1 MLERGVSVWYN
12 DHGDGPGHGFY
23 NCPYVLAGSA
33 GGFFKQ
39 NEFMKLP
46 PGGPNHN
53 RLLAT
58 IASAV
63 GVQGPD
69 GGVFEAFGD
78 ARLPTGLLRDVMATP
93 VVRIP

>member
-1 MLERGVSVWYN
+1 
-12 DHGDGPGHGFY
+12 
-23 NCPYVLAGSA
+23 YVLAGSA

-39 NEFMKLP
+39 NEFLKLP

-69 GGVFEAFGD
+69 GAALEAFGD
-78 ARLPTGLLRDVMATP
+78 ARLPRGVLRDVMAGS
-93 VVRIP
+93 